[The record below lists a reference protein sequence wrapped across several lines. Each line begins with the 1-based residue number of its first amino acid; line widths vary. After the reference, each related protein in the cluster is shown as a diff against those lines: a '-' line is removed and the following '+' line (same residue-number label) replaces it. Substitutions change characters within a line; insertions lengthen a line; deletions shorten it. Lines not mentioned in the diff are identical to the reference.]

1 MSLLPPELEVY
12 LRLRQLELALARPG
26 ALENLRDVNG
36 DALGF
41 TRRVSQAID
50 SYELAY
56 PELKGPS
63 PREEQSI

>member
-1 MSLLPPELEVY
+1 MDHVHLEIY

-41 TRRVSQAID
+41 TMRVSKTID
-50 SYELAY
+50 NYEIAY
-56 PELKGPS
+56 PELKRPS
-63 PREEQSI
+63 PRDNQSI

>member
-1 MSLLPPELEVY
+1 MSLLSPELEVY

-41 TRRVSQAID
+41 TTRVSKAID
-50 SYELAY
+50 NYELAY

-63 PREEQSI
+63 SRDEQSI